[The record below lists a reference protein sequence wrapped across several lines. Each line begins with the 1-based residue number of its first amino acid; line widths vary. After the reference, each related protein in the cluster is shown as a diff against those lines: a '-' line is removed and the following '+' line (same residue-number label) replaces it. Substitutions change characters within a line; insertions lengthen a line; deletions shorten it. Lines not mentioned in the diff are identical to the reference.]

1 MQSLYREMVWADL
14 QSQKEEGELT
24 EYFFESDYGKV
35 RYRFFKRVA
44 GIVDDTQYYDIASYR
59 GAEGPYIEEVS
70 DGKVKDLLITFR
82 DSFSEYCRDNR
93 IIAEFA
99 KLDPWDEYATITRE
113 IMGAEYYGN
122 FYCNDL
128 TRDFYALDYNRRSK
142 RAIRKARDMG
152 VTVNVDYTGE
162 TIPDFVRLYQ
172 NTEEKY
178 HTNNYYNFS
187 EEDIRQYFSLLGG
200 RCFLINA
207 VLSGEIITSVLVAYG
222 RDVMH
227 YLYLG
232 NNPDYLI
239 YQGNSL
245 LTYETSLIGQKLGLK
260 VFDMGG
266 GVKGGNIEGF
276 KRNFI
281 SDDGVWEY
289 YATKK
294 IWNEEIYQALLDM
307 KTEIKNPRMFPI
319 YRG

>member
-1 MQSLYREMVWADL
+1 MQSLFKEKVWADL
-14 QSQKEEGELT
+14 QRQKEEGSLT
-24 EYFFESDYGKV
+24 EYSFKSDIGTIQ
-35 RYRFFKRVA
+35 YRFFKRSA
-44 GIVDDTQYYDIASYR
+44 GIVDGIQYYDIATYR
-59 GAEGPYIEEVS
+59 GAEGPYIENVI
-70 DGKVKDLLITFR
+70 DGQEKELLLAFR
-82 DSFSEYCRDNR
+82 EDFSNYCQSNN
-93 IIAEFA
+93 IVAEFA
-99 KLDPWDEYATITRE
+99 KLDPWDEYASITRE
-113 IMGAEYYGN
+113 TLNAEYYGN

-128 TRDFYALDYNRRSK
+128 TRDFYSQDYNRRSK
-142 RAIRKARDMG
+142 RAIKKAREMG
-152 VTVNVDYTGE
+152 VTVKVDYTGE

-187 EEDIRQYFSLLGG
+187 EEDLQQYFDLLNG

-207 VLSGEIITSVLVAYG
+207 VVDRQIITSVMVAYG
-222 RDVMH
+222 QEIMH

-232 NNPDYLI
+232 NNPEYLA

-266 GVKGGNIEGF
+266 GTPGGNIEGF

-289 YATKK
+289 YAVKK
-294 IWNEEIYQALLDM
+294 IWNEDIYKILLNRKD
-307 KTEIKNPRMFPI
+307 EIKNPHMFPL